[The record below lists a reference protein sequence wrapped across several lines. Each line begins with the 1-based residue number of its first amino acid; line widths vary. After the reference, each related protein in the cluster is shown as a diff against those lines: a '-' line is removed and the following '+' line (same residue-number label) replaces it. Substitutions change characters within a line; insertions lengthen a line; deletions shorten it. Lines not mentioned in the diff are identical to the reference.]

1 MSDAPGIRVAGAS
14 VFLLALAACNA
25 PPDEPHQPATQYF
38 SDVTDAVG
46 LAFTHFS
53 GVSGQYYFSEIMG
66 AGGALLDYDRDGD
79 LDIYLLQ
86 GVRPPDTLPD
96 ALVFDPPRRPGNRL
110 MQNQLFPRG
119 QLRFEDVTDASG
131 TNNALGDGMGI
142 AVGDIDNDGF
152 DDIYLANFGPNV
164 LLKNTGDGRFTDVT
178 AAAGVQ
184 DDRWSSSAAFVD
196 YDLDGDLD
204 LFLASYVSF
213 QYALNKRCNGAGG
226 QRDYCTPL
234 NYQPLSDRLFR
245 NDGHGTFED
254 VTLSAGIAGARGS
267 GLGVLGADFN
277 GDGWPD
283 IYVANDGRPN
293 VLWINQTDGRFEDA
307 ALMAGVA
314 YNANGAA
321 EASMGVAAGDFDGDG
336 DEDLFMT
343 HLANET
349 NTLYLN
355 DGAAGF
361 VDATAPLQLGLPS
374 LPYTGFGT
382 RWLDYQN
389 DGAPDLF
396 VVNGA
401 VTLEISQQGE
411 PFPYRQPD
419 QLFLN
424 HRGEGFA
431 VVAAPAG
438 APPAQMRVGRGLAS
452 GDVDGDGDTDLLV
465 TNNNGPAQLLLNN
478 QSDGNYWLAVQVQ
491 GVAANRNAYGARVA
505 LVRQDGSRLWRR
517 VHSDGSYLSA
527 SDPQLLFG
535 LGQDPA
541 HQALIVHW
549 PGGVR
554 EQWPAQTP
562 NTRVTLVQ
570 GAGQVLRD

>member
-1 MSDAPGIRVAGAS
+1 MSAGPATHCAAACLALLAVAGCDAPPADQPPP
-14 VFLLALAACNA
+14 A
-25 PPDEPHQPATQYF
+25 PRYF
-38 SDVTDAVG
+38 ADVTEASG
-46 LAFTHFS
+46 LRFRHFS
-53 GVSGQYYFSEIMG
+53 GVSGEYYFSEIMG
-66 AGGALLDYDRDGD
+66 AGGALLDYDGDGD

-86 GVRPPDTLPD
+86 GVMPPQTAAQ
-96 ALVFDPPRRPGNRL
+96 ALLFDPPPKPGNRL
-110 MQNQLFPRG
+110 MRNQLVPDG
-119 QLRFEDVTDASG
+119 QLRFEDVTDGSG
-131 TNNALGDGMGI
+131 AGDVHGDGMGI
-142 AVGDIDNDGF
+142 AVGDINNDGF

-164 LLKNTGDGRFTDVT
+164 LLRNAGDGSFVDVT

-184 DDRWSSSAAFVD
+184 DERWSSSASFVD

-204 LFLASYVSF
+204 LFVASYVSF
-213 QYALNKRCNGAGG
+213 QYKLNKRCNSSGG

-245 NDGHGTFED
+245 NDGDGRFED

-267 GLGVLGADFN
+267 ALGVLAADFN
-277 GDGWPD
+277 GDDWPD

-293 VLWINQTDGRFEDA
+293 VLWINQGDGQFEDA

-314 YNANGAA
+314 YNASGAA
-321 EASMGVAAGDFDGDG
+321 EASMGVAAGDFDADG

-355 DGAAGF
+355 DGAGGF
-361 VDATAPLQLGLPS
+361 VDATAALQLGPAS

-382 RWLDYQN
+382 LWFDYQN

-401 VTLEISQQGE
+401 VTMDVSQQGE
-411 PFPYRQPD
+411 RFPYRQPD
-419 QLFLN
+419 QLFIN
-424 HRGEGFA
+424 QGEGGFA
-431 VVAAPAG
+431 VMPAG
-438 APPAQMRVGRGLAS
+438 AEAPLAQKAVGRGLAG
-452 GDVDGDGDTDLLV
+452 GDVDGDGDTDLLI

-478 QSDGNYWLAVQVQ
+478 QSDGNYWLAVRLQ
-491 GVAANRNAYGARVA
+491 GVSANRSAYGARVA
-505 LVRQDGSRLWRR
+505 LVLADGSRLWRR
-517 VHSDGSYLSA
+517 VHSDGSYMSA

-535 LGQDPA
+535 LGPNPA
-541 HQALIVHW
+541 HQALVVHW
-549 PGGVR
+549 PGGMR

-562 NTRVTLVQ
+562 NTRVTLLQ
-570 GAGQVLRD
+570 GTGELLQD